1 MWRSFRVGSLFG
13 IPIKLDLTFLLIL
26 PVFAWLIGAGVEPVT
41 EILNAMGGEIA
52 LEAVAGSPTQW
63 ILGFVAA
70 VGLFVG
76 VLLHELGHSLVARRL
91 GYPIDSITLW
101 LFGGLARLT
110 EFPED
115 WRQEFAIAIA
125 GPIVSVA
132 VGVLGY
138 LAFLA
143 VPANLDAVAF
153 VLGYLG
159 VLNVALAGFNMLPA
173 FPMDGGRILR
183 ALLGRTRS
191 FARATEI
198 AAGVG
203 KLFAFLF
210 GLFGLFQF
218 DFILVGIAI
227 FIYVAATSEAR
238 QVRMRAAF
246 EGISVRDVM
255 TPVEQLRIVESN
267 TSVADLLER
276 MFRERHTGYPVVENG
291 HPVGVVTLED
301 AKAVDPVE
309 RHAFTVADVMSR
321 EPVTI
326 HADEEASAALSRM
339 QSQSVG
345 RLLVMHDSV
354 LAGVISQ
361 TDLMRVLDVVQ
372 SGSRNLADR
381 ATNPRNGPGAD
392 PESGPGTDPGDYPGT
407 DPRSHGDCDPEG
419 GQDRPPFERG
429 P

>member
-41 EILNAMGGEIA
+41 EILNALGGDIA
-52 LEAVAGSPTQW
+52 LEEVAGSPTQW

-132 VGVLGY
+132 IGVLGY

-143 VPANLDAVAF
+143 VPSNLDAVAF
-153 VLGYLG
+153 VVGYLG

-183 ALLGRTRS
+183 ALLARKRS
-191 FARATEI
+191 FVRATEI
-198 AAGVG
+198 AAKVG

-210 GLFGLFQF
+210 GLFGLFQL

-227 FIYVAATSEAR
+227 FIYIAATSEAR
-238 QVRMRAAF
+238 QVTMKAAF
-246 EGISVRDVM
+246 EGISVGEVM
-255 TPVEQLRIVESN
+255 TPAARLRTVESN

-301 AKAVDPVE
+301 AKAVDPLE

-321 EPVTI
+321 DPVTI
-326 HADEEASAALSRM
+326 GADEGAGDALSRM
-339 QSQSVG
+339 QSQKVG
-345 RLLVMHDSV
+345 RLLVMRDGV
-354 LAGVISQ
+354 FAGLLSQ

-372 SGSRNLADR
+372 STSMNREGR
-381 ATNPRNGPGAD
+381 AGGPEAGLETGPGAGSEPEPEGGWKRD
-392 PESGPGTDPGDYPGT
+392 PDGGPGTDPE
-407 DPRSHGDCDPEG
+407 S